1 MLIPIVFLGLALQQN
16 ADSIVARAKE
26 SIRPLTDSVS
36 LKQNGFM
43 PLAFG
48 PVRDLTPFQ
57 GQHWLHPVR
66 IATNAPT
73 QLSQPTFVMYLPV
86 RDSLIPVGVA
96 YSTRIGP
103 NAPVPKS
110 LAGMP
115 AEWHTHVF
123 CRNVPGEGRVLADGV
138 EDCKDR
144 GGTPTPQQIAMVHTW
159 TIPNP
164 DGPNAHDNPSL
175 PFIAVGLKP
184 SAQPTHDDRLF
195 GVALG
200 ETYGAKLPEAHR
212 IDREAAITGTAAI
225 LQQHRST
232 LRALVPVLIA
242 AQNAGDHA
250 KFDAFRKKAIS
261 AWSSLLSS
269 YHALASTP
277 EISKRLDLELEMVTM
292 TGHHH

>member
-1 MLIPIVFLGLALQQN
+1 MLLPIFALAAVLQQGT
-16 ADSIVARAKE
+16 DSIVARATE
-26 SIRPLTDSVS
+26 AVRPLTDSAS
-36 LKQNGFM
+36 LRKSGFL

-57 GQHWLHPVR
+57 GQHWLHPIRV
-66 IATNAPT
+66 AMNAPVD
-73 QLSQPTFVMYLPV
+73 LAQPTFIMYLPV

-103 NAPVPKS
+103 TVPAPS
-110 LAGMP
+110 TLAGIP

-123 CRNVPGEGRVLADGV
+123 CRNVPGEGRVLADGTD
-138 EDCKDR
+138 DCKDR

-164 DGPNAHDNPSL
+164 DGPYAHDNPSL
-175 PFIAVGLKP
+175 PYIAVGLTP
-184 SAQPTHDDRLF
+184 PAHPTHDDRLF

-212 IDREAAITGTAAI
+212 IDREAAMAGTAEI
-225 LQQHRST
+225 LQQQRRT
-232 LRALVPVLIA
+232 LRALVPDLLA
-242 AQNAGDHA
+242 AQKSGDQA
-250 KFDAFRKKAIS
+250 KFESLRKKSINN
-261 AWSSLLSS
+261 WNSLLSS

-277 EISKRLDLELEMVTM
+277 EIGKRLDIELEMVTT